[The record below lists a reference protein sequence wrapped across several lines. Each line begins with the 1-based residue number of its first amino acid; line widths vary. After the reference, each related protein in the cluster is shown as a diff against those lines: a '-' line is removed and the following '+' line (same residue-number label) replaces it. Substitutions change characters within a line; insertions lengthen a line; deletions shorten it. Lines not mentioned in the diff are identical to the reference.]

1 MEKVVFTVNTKK
13 LEVNQDIIRME
24 ERQKGTLSIKFKS
37 PDKGEIEEIVGFFE
51 SLADM
56 EPLTMNI
63 AGTGERK
70 AYFRGTG
77 SLDIIKED
85 DKTIY
90 TYEATIQELIG

>member
-1 MEKVVFTVNTKK
+1 MEKVVFTANTKK
-13 LEVNQDIIRME
+13 LEVNQDIIRMK

-37 PDKGEIEEIVGFFE
+37 PDKNEIEKIIGFFE

-56 EPLTMNI
+56 EPITMNI
-63 AGTGERK
+63 ADTGERK

-77 SLDIIKED
+77 LLDTTKED

-90 TYEATIQELIG
+90 TYEATIQELIE